1 VLNFINT
8 VTYFSDDDRRGLIP
22 SCGDREVFLRQD
34 TAPSSSCSAQK
45 SEPRWRRGPANIRHR
60 IETLSARRSSCWP
73 PPASATISSPPASIR
88 RGRSSANG
96 ATASSKSA
104 CPALRRSL
112 EAGGQPAFP
121 PSVVVD
127 VKRLACEL
135 PSRSNVPLA
144 RFTIAELR
152 REVLARGIVAQ
163 ISDITLWRWLSADA
177 LQPWRHRSWIFPR
190 DPQFAEKAGRV
201 LDLYARTWNG
211 TPLRRDEFVISA
223 DEKPSLQARRRK
235 HATLPPGP
243 GRPMR
248 VEHEYFRTGALT
260 YLAAWDVHRA
270 KLFGRCEPKTT
281 IGAVDRLVKQVMAT
295 EPYRSAR
302 RVFWIADNCSSHRG
316 EKAAARL
323 RAQWPRLTLVH
334 TPVHASWLNQVEIYF
349 SIVQRKVV
357 TPNDFTSLCELEDRL
372 LAFQRRYAQIANPFH
387 WTFTRADLADLL
399 AKLKAKELGR
409 AA

>member
-1 VLNFINT
+1 VLL
-8 VTYFSDDDRRGLIP
+8 RR
-22 SCGDREVFLRQD
+22 D
-34 TAPSSSCSAQK
+34 TARTSSSSPPT
-45 SEPRWRRGPANIRHR
+45 SGWRWRREPANIRHR
-60 IETLSARRSSCWP
+60 IETSSAPRSSCWP
-73 PPASATISSPPASIR
+73 LKACATTLLPRGSICR
-88 RGRSSANG
+88 ARSSANG
-96 ATASSKSA
+96 ATASLKNA
-104 CPALRRSL
+104 WPALRRSL
-112 EAGGQPAFP
+112 EAGAQPAFP

-135 PSRSNVPLA
+135 PSHADVPLA
-144 RFTIAELR
+144 RFTIPELQ

-163 ISDITLWRWLSADA
+163 ISGVTLWRWLSADA

-190 DPQFAEKAGRV
+190 DAQFAEKAGHV
-201 LDLYARTWNG
+201 LDLYARSWDG
-211 TPLRRDEFVISA
+211 SALGSDEYVVSA

-235 HATLPPGP
+235 HPTLAPGP
-243 GRPMR
+243 ARPMR

-260 YLAAWDVHRA
+260 YLAAWDVHHA

-281 IGAVDRLVKQVMAT
+281 IGAVDRLVEQVMTT

-316 EKAAARL
+316 EKAVGRF
-323 RAQWPRLTLVH
+323 RAQWPTLTLVH
-334 TPVHASWLNQVEIYF
+334 TPVHANWLNQVEIYF

-357 TPNDFTSLCELEDRL
+357 TPNDFTSLRELEDRL
-372 LAFQRRYAQIANPFH
+372 LAFQGRYEQTAKPFQ
-387 WTFTRADLADLL
+387 WAFTREDLAELL

>member
-1 VLNFINT
+1 
-8 VTYFSDDDRRGLIP
+8 
-22 SCGDREVFLRQD
+22 
-34 TAPSSSCSAQK
+34 
-45 SEPRWRRGPANIRHR
+45 
-60 IETLSARRSSCWP
+60 
-73 PPASATISSPPASIR
+73 
-88 RGRSSANG
+88 
-96 ATASSKSA
+96 
-104 CPALRRSL
+104 
-112 EAGGQPAFP
+112 
-121 PSVVVD
+121 VD
-127 VKRLACEL
+127 
-135 PSRSNVPLA
+135 VPLA
-144 RFTIAELR
+144 RFTIPELH

-163 ISDITLWRWLSADA
+163 ISGVTLWRWLSADA

-201 LDLYARTWNG
+201 LDLYARTWDG
-211 TPLRRDEFVISA
+211 IALGSDEFVVSA

-235 HATLPPGP
+235 QRTRAPGP
-243 GRPMR
+243 ARPMR

-260 YLAAWDVHRA
+260 YLAAWDVHHA

-281 IGAVDRLVKQVMAT
+281 IGAVDRLVEQMMTT

-323 RAQWPRLTLVH
+323 RVHWPTVTLVH

-357 TPNDFTSLCELEDRL
+357 TPNDFTSLRELEDRL
-372 LAFQRRYAQIANPFH
+372 LAFQRRYEQTAKPFQ

-399 AKLKAKELGR
+399 AKLKAKELGC

>member
-1 VLNFINT
+1 M
-8 VTYFSDDDRRGLIP
+8 
-22 SCGDREVFLRQD
+22 
-34 TAPSSSCSAQK
+34 
-45 SEPRWRRGPANIRHR
+45 
-60 IETLSARRSSCWP
+60 
-73 PPASATISSPPASIR
+73 ISSPHDLIR
-88 RGRSSANG
+88 RAKSSANG
-96 ATASSKSA
+96 ASVSSKTD
-104 CPALRRSL
+104 CPVLRKSL
-112 EAGGQPAFP
+112 EAGAQLAFP
-121 PSVVVD
+121 PSVVVE

-135 PSRSNVPLA
+135 PSDADVPLA
-144 RFTIAELR
+144 RFTIPELH

-163 ISDITLWRWLSADA
+163 ISGVTLWRWLSADA

-190 DPQFAEKAGRV
+190 DPRFAEKAGRV
-201 LDLYARTWNG
+201 LDLYARTWDG
-211 TPLRRDEFVISA
+211 TTLGPEEFVISA

-235 HATLPPGP
+235 HATLAPGP
-243 GRPMR
+243 ARPMR

-260 YLAAWDVHRA
+260 YLAGWDVHRA
-270 KLFGRCEPKTT
+270 TLFGRCEPKTT
-281 IGAVDRLVKQVMAT
+281 IGAVDRLVEQVMTT

-323 RAQWPRLTLVH
+323 RAQWPTLTLVH

-357 TPNDFTSLCELEDRL
+357 TPNDFRSLPELEDRL
-372 LAFQRRYAQIANPFH
+372 LAFQRRYEQTAKPFH